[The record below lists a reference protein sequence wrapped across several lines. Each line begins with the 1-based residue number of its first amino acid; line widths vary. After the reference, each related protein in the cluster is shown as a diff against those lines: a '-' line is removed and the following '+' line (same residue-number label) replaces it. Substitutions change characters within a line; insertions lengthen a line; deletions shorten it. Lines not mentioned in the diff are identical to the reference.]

1 MILQSQ
7 LRLWQWGYQMWVK
20 TSPYLLINLSVI
32 LGFPACVCESSQVRE
47 KPLWDT
53 KEKHAIV
60 LLLRHLGSSLNIQHK
75 RTLFPRH
82 EREQLHEGILAT

>member
-1 MILQSQ
+1 
-7 LRLWQWGYQMWVK
+7 MWVK
-20 TSPYLLINLSVI
+20 MSPYLLISFSVI

-53 KEKHAIV
+53 KEKRAIV
-60 LLLRHLGSSLNIQHK
+60 LSLRHLGSPLNTQHK
-75 RTLFPRH
+75 STIFPRH